1 MINTFSVKFILY
13 LISNTLYCRDIM
25 IRIHMKKN
33 ITYLLSLSAAI
44 ALTCS
49 YGFANEAET
58 HTEHWGYTGHNTPE
72 KWGVMSEK
80 FKECGMGLNQSPINI
95 THSLRANLPPLAPD
109 YTHDSKNIVDNG
121 HTIQVNMEPGNTLT
135 VDGIT
140 FELKQFHFHS
150 PSENHI
156 DGKSYPLEAHFVH
169 LDKDG
174 NIAVIAVMFEEG
186 AENLELA
193 KVWKNMPQKDGE
205 SKTLKLVNIAKA
217 LLPKDKHYYRFN
229 GSLTTPPCTE
239 GVRWFVLKQPM
250 TVSKEQ
256 IKKFHDDTMHHNNN
270 RPIQPLDAR
279 MIVE

>member
-1 MINTFSVKFILY
+1 MN
-13 LISNTLYCRDIM
+13 
-25 IRIHMKKN
+25 KN
-33 ITYLLSLSAAI
+33 LKLLLSTSVLLAI
-44 ALTCS
+44 TSTCAL
-49 YGFANEAET
+49 ANETKSHA
-58 HTEHWGYTGHNTPE
+58 EHWEYTGRNTPE
-72 KWGVMSEK
+72 KWGMLSEK
-80 FKECGMGLNQSPINI
+80 FKECGTGLNQSPINI
-95 THSLRANLPPLAPD
+95 THSLQAHLPPLDPN
-109 YTHDSKNIVDNG
+109 YTKGSKNIVDNG

-156 DGKSYPLEAHFVH
+156 DEKSYPLEVHFVH
-169 LDKDG
+169 LDKEE

-186 AENLELA
+186 AENEALA
-193 KVWKNMPQKDGE
+193 KIWKDMPQKNGE
-205 SKTLKLVNIAKA
+205 SKILKLANIAKD
-217 LLPKDKHYYRFN
+217 LSPKDKHYYRFN

-239 GVRWFVLKQPM
+239 GVRWFVLKQPL

-279 MIVE
+279 MIIE